1 MGKAQR
7 EIPHC
12 SRHYKPRPPH
22 PPECPC
28 FSWPAGLG
36 RDPSVLQ
43 TPELEMR
50 GEGKI
55 PSAPFTE
62 MSSFLFGFR
71 FPKRSNWDSNT
82 SNTYI
87 SRKKTKLKTKTKQ
100 QRPLL
105 TFYVADLDVLGI
117 RQGRDVDLGTRCLL
131 QETHISPLLANEP
144 TN

>member
-12 SRHYKPRPPH
+12 SRHYKPRPSH

-62 MSSFLFGFR
+62 MSRVFSSDL
-71 FPKRSNWDSNT
+71 DSQSGAT
-82 SNTYI
+82 GTQI
-87 SRKKTKLKTKTKQ
+87 LQ
-100 QRPLL
+100 IL
-105 TFYVADLDVLGI
+105 TFLV
-117 RQGRDVDLGTRCLL
+117 RKR
-131 QETHISPLLANEP
+131 N
-144 TN
+144 